1 MIDLE
6 VLQDIPPWEWPEDT
20 GVVLLGILLD
30 DQASEAD
37 RVLAAELAGD
47 YTVINDELADAL
59 LSNLAN
65 RNRSEEVRGR
75 AAISLGPVLE
85 QGYVEEFEDPDAVPI
100 TQHTFHRIQAS
111 LRELYA
117 VADVPKEVRR
127 SILEASVRAPLD
139 WHRDAVRAAYASD
152 DEAWRVTAVFCMR
165 FIRGFDAQILEA
177 LNSRNESIHYEAV
190 IAAGNSELIE
200 AWPHIAALVTSKQTE
215 KPLLLAAIEAAA
227 NIRPGEAAGILL
239 GLTDSPDEDIA
250 EAARD
255 ALVFG
260 GSAWAEDDEYEEE
273 DDDDFVDDDDER
285 TR

>member
-20 GVVLLGILLD
+20 GEVLLGILLD
-30 DQASEAD
+30 DQAPEPD
-37 RVLAAELAGD
+37 RALAAELAGD
-47 YTVINDELADAL
+47 YTVINDELAQAL

-65 RNRSEEVRGR
+65 GNRSEEVRSR

-85 QGYVEEFEDPDAVPI
+85 QGYIEEFEDPDELPI
-100 TQHTFHRIQAS
+100 TQRTFDAIQQS
-111 LRELYA
+111 LHELYA
-117 VADVPKEVRR
+117 DARAPKEVRR
-127 SILEASVRAPLD
+127 SILEASVRAPQD

-152 DEAWRVTAVFCMR
+152 DEAWRLTGVFCMR

-177 LNSRNESIHYEAV
+177 LNSSNESIHYEAV
-190 IAAGNSELIE
+190 IAAGNSELTE
-200 AWPHIAALVTSKQTE
+200 AWPHIAALVTSKRTD

-227 NIRPGEAAGILL
+227 SIRPGEAAGILL
-239 GLTDSPDEDIA
+239 ELTDSPDEDIA
-250 EAARD
+250 EAAHE

-260 GSAWAEDDEYEEE
+260 GGAWAEDDEYEDE
-273 DDDDFVDDDDER
+273 DDDDEVDDDDER